1 MAMAGGET
9 MAAGF
14 YAGVTADG
22 GAEDLGF
29 GGTEAQ
35 GGSELA

>member
-1 MAMAGGET
+1 

-29 GGTEAQ
+29 VVAKAEGLG
-35 GGSELA
+35 

>member
-29 GGTEAQ
+29 VVKAEGLG
-35 GGSELA
+35 